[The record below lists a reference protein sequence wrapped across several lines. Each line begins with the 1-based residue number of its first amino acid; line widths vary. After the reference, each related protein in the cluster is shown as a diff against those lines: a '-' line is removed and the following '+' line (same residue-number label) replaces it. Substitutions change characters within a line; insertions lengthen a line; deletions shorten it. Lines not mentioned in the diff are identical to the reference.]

1 MKIPT
6 DSAFAVKEDPEPVMR
21 TALLPAL
28 VVPPADP
35 INRLPLET
43 VPPLVMMSLLPEL
56 PVIVSAPMARVLLS
70 ERELVVRV
78 APLTM
83 RVLFEEFEVR
93 PREILS
99 RATPPPLVRIRVAPE
114 LVSPTLS
121 RPVVPP
127 LKLPAMTRPPF
138 STVVMPAKV
147 ELLAKVAVP
156 LPMKERLPAEPVIT
170 LERIVLSERL

>member
-6 DSAFAVKEDPEPVMR
+6 DPAFAVKEDPEPVMR

-56 PVIVSAPMARVLLS
+56 PVIVSAPMERALLS
-70 ERELVVRV
+70 ARELVRV
-78 APLTM
+78 PPLTM
-83 RVLFEEFEVR
+83 SVLFEELEVR

-156 LPMKERLPAEPVIT
+156 LPMKERLPAEPEIT
-170 LERIVLSERL
+170 LERVVLSERL